1 MDTSNRFRVKIAS
14 VFYTVIALN
23 FNIENLNASS
33 FTEALFGTQE
43 NTRIQ
48 IGKDTLEVYSE
59 SVTDCARRCVL
70 LDQCCLASYSDDTS
84 TCLLDQS
91 GSCCIDTLIKIGWR
105 TIKKQTA
112 NASST
117 CTNCLVFDRSLYKII
132 DNEKK
137 WQEAV
142 DECKCQGG
150 KLIEIETKKENDFIL
165 TELKNRNTG
174 TLGYWLGGYNFNN
187 DFDLEWI
194 SNPGQGMP
202 FDGTGVGEPNNPFT
216 ELCLAAW
223 DDIDFDWADIPCSA
237 ILPYICEF
245 SAD

>member
-91 GSCCIDTLIKIGWR
+91 GSCCIDTLIEIGWR

-112 NASST
+112 NGKFYKMH
-117 CTNCLVFDRSLYKII
+117 CILVLRICFYIHILQRAYDVDMNNYRS
-132 DNEKK
+132 
-137 WQEAV
+137 
-142 DECKCQGG
+142 
-150 KLIEIETKKENDFIL
+150 
-165 TELKNRNTG
+165 
-174 TLGYWLGGYNFNN
+174 
-187 DFDLEWI
+187 
-194 SNPGQGMP
+194 
-202 FDGTGVGEPNNPFT
+202 
-216 ELCLAAW
+216 
-223 DDIDFDWADIPCSA
+223 
-237 ILPYICEF
+237 PY
-245 SAD
+245 SL

>member
-1 MDTSNRFRVKIAS
+1 M
-14 VFYTVIALN
+14 
-23 FNIENLNASS
+23 
-33 FTEALFGTQE
+33 
-43 NTRIQ
+43 
-48 IGKDTLEVYSE
+48 IGKDTIEVYSE
-59 SVTDCARRCVL
+59 IVTDCVRRCAS
-70 LDQCCLASYSDDTS
+70 LDQCCVASYSDDTS
-84 TCLLDQS
+84 TCVLDQS
-91 GSCCIDTLIKIGWR
+91 GSCCIDTLIEIGWR

-132 DNEKK
+132 DNEKN

-165 TELKNRNTG
+165 AELKTRNTG
-174 TLGYWLGGYNFNN
+174 ALGYWLGGYNFNN

-194 SNPGQGMP
+194 SNPGQDML

-223 DDIDFDWADIPCSA
+223 EDINFNWADLHCGA
-237 ILPYICEF
+237 MCPYICEF